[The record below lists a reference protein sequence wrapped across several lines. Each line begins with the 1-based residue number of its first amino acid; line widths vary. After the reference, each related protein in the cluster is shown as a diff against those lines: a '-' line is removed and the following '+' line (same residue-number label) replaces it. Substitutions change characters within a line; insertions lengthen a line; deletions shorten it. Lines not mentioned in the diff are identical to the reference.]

1 LWWSMIWLSS
11 GKTTP
16 LYRALAPRCWESPQI
31 RGVTILKRKITVP
44 GIVKAY
50 RIMEWLRCSN
60 SLNLQNT
67 QRNIKR
73 MRFEGRN
80 KDKMLRKN

>member
-1 LWWSMIWLSS
+1 
-11 GKTTP
+11 
-16 LYRALAPRCWESPQI
+16 
-31 RGVTILKRKITVP
+31 VTILKRKITVP

-50 RIMEWLRCSN
+50 RIMESLRCSN